1 MKYITTLAVVAALSA
16 CDTTTSTSTN
26 QVANPAE
33 NASVAANPAPK
44 KPTFANRGLVGK
56 RPEWKTALFK
66 TPDQQF
72 GNLTYF
78 AMSKIALGASAQ
90 CGVPIDF
97 VYFDWARGIG
107 RRAIFQDRNVARARA
122 RQATEQFIKDYGPFD
137 KNNPQLMCRAI
148 ERNKADRTLL
158 GAMFF

>member
-1 MKYITTLAVVAALSA
+1 
-16 CDTTTSTSTN
+16 
-26 QVANPAE
+26 
-33 NASVAANPAPK
+33 
-44 KPTFANRGLVGK
+44 
-56 RPEWKTALFK
+56 
-66 TPDQQF
+66 
-72 GNLTYF
+72 
-78 AMSKIALGASAQ
+78 MSKIALGASAQ

-107 RRAIFQDRNVARARA
+107 RRAIFQDKNVARARA

-137 KNNPQLMCRAI
+137 KNDPQLMCRAI